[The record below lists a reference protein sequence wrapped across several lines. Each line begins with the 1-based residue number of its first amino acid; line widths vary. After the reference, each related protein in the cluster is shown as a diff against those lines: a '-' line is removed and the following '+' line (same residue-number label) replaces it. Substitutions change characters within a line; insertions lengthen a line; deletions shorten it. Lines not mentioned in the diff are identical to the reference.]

1 MSALA
6 EKPSEETLKAGRDAA
21 TLGYGPTPWYLRVPF
36 ASRKAPPLH
45 KVGLDGEPPMIPE
58 ASANFFSLLTFQWM
72 TPLMSL
78 GYARPLK
85 ESDLYRLQDSSSASH
100 IGDVIVQ
107 SFERRRK
114 TAEEYNERLTS
125 GQVSPS
131 KWKVLCWSLLGN
143 SEAREKYWRNV
154 DGKKYPSL
162 VLAMNDSV
170 KYRFWSAGILKL
182 FADTLTITSPLL
194 VQAIVNFASNS
205 YAARS
210 NPEDAPPIWKGI
222 VLIIGL
228 MLMQA
233 ISSLCTHHSWY
244 RAMACGVLVRGGLI
258 SAIYSRA
265 FTLSSRARVTLT
277 GGQLVTYIAADVS
290 RIDTASGLAH
300 ATWTAPIQI
309 VISLVILLVNLGP
322 NALIGFSVLLLGIP
336 VQSYVMKKSYVARSD
351 SMQYTDKRVKLTHE
365 LLGGIR
371 VIKYFAWEEAFLK
384 TLNHLRKMEMKH
396 IRKLLL
402 FRAGNNAVAMS
413 FPVLATVLAFISYTL
428 LGHALEPGVIFSSL
442 TLFQLLRTPVML
454 LPIALSSVTDAYNAT
469 SRIYS
474 VFVAETIGDTR
485 AIEDSA
491 PNGLLVDSASFTW
504 ESPQQTS
511 NRSYQKTNK
520 GEKAIMKAA
529 EDEPEQEC
537 RVFSVEGINIQVPRG
552 KLCAIVGPVGSGKS
566 SLLQGLVGEMRKTQ
580 GSIIFGG
587 SISYCPQ
594 SAWIQMGTI
603 RDNICF
609 GKPFNSIRYW
619 KAIHDACLETDLD
632 LLPNGD
638 MTQIGEKGVSLSGGQ
653 KQRINIGR
661 SIYANADV
669 QLFDDPLSALDAHVG
684 KDVFLRVLKSR
695 GQNSTRILV
704 THALHFLPQAD
715 FIIVMSHGR
724 ISQQGTY
731 DELIADMEGDFA
743 KMIVDYEHARS
754 QEGDEESEASSKN
767 PAPKVNSDPQ
777 ASDLMR
783 VEEREIGT
791 VKGDVYAFY
800 FKAGKGP
807 ALVPLICAS
816 LVLVQAV
823 NVMSSFWL
831 IYWQE
836 RKWPEPLGF
845 YIGVYSA
852 LGGMQALVSF
862 FYGSLFAV
870 FAYLAS
876 RELHRAPILRIMYA
890 PMSFFETTVRLQA
903 AVAILWTVK
912 LSHAPSIASW
922 KDHESIFERY
932 GYAITKLAWHHLQRI
947 LPDFID
953 NYLGD
958 ACSSA
963 LNSFATIL
971 GAVVLISA
979 IFPWF
984 LIAVAL
990 LFVCYF
996 YFSLFYRASARE
1008 LNRINNL
1015 LRSVLVSHFSES
1027 LSGLTT
1033 IKAYGESR
1041 RFLEDNKQLIDTGNR
1056 AYWLTVA
1063 NQRWLAVRLDA
1074 FGVLLTL
1081 TVAILSVATRF
1092 SLSPSKTGIMLSFIL
1107 SIQYSLSLVVRQ
1119 AALAENMMNSV
1130 ERMSH
1135 YANNIEQEAVKGS
1148 PEREAPD
1155 VWPLKGGIEINE
1167 VQLAYRPGLPMVLKG
1182 LTMHIRPGEKV
1193 GIVGRTGAGKS
1204 SIIVALYRLVELTAG
1219 SIMIDGVDIS
1229 KLDLPVLRSSIAVI
1243 PQEAVLFLG
1252 SVRTNLDPFGQYD
1265 DAHLWDALHRSHL
1278 VKNFGRELKKDE
1290 AAWVLPP
1297 REILD
1302 TAIENEGSNLSMG
1315 ERSLISLA
1323 RALVKKS
1330 RVLVLDEATASVDYE
1345 TDRKIQETIAEEFR
1359 EQTVL
1364 CIAHRLNT
1372 IIGYDRVCVMDAGRI
1387 AEFDTPANLYNQQG
1401 IFRNM
1406 CEQSAISLD
1415 DVIAAQERKK
1425 RYNEA

>member
-6 EKPSEETLKAGRDAA
+6 KKPSEETLKAGRDAP

-36 ASRKAPPLH
+36 ASRKAPPPNKL
-45 KVGLDGEPPMIPE
+45 GLDGEPPMIPE

-78 GYARPLK
+78 GYARPLE
-85 ESDLYRLQDSSSASH
+85 ESDLYRLPDSSSASY
-100 IGDVIVQ
+100 IGDLIVQ

-125 GQVSPS
+125 GQISPP
-131 KWKVLCWSLLGN
+131 KWKVLWWSFLGN
-143 SEAREKYWRNV
+143 SEGREKHWRNV
-154 DGKKYPSL
+154 DRKKYPSL

-205 YAARS
+205 YATRS

-222 VLIIGL
+222 AMIIGL
-228 MLMQA
+228 VLMQA

-244 RAMACGVLVRGGLI
+244 RAMASGVLVRGGLI

-277 GGQLVTYIAADVS
+277 SGQLVTYIAADVS

-300 ATWTAPIQI
+300 STWTAPIQI

-322 NALIGFSVLLLGIP
+322 SALIGFSVLLLGIP

-384 TLNHLRKMEMKH
+384 ALNNLRKMEMKH

-428 LGHALEPGVIFSSL
+428 LGHALEPGIIFSSL

-469 SRIYS
+469 CRIYN
-474 VFVAETIGDTR
+474 VFVAETMDDTR
-485 AIEDSA
+485 TIKDSA
-491 PNGLLVDSASFTW
+491 PNGILVDNASFTW

-511 NRSYQKTNK
+511 DKSYQKTSK

-529 EDEPEQEC
+529 EDDFERER

-552 KLCAIVGPVGSGKS
+552 RLCAIVGPVGSGKS
-566 SLLQGLVGEMRKTQ
+566 SLFQGLVGEMRKTQ
-580 GSIIFGG
+580 GSITFGG
-587 SISYCPQ
+587 SVSYCPQ
-594 SAWIQMGTI
+594 SAWIQTGTI
-603 RDNICF
+603 RENICF
-609 GKPFNSIRYW
+609 GKPFNSVRYW
-619 KAIHDACLETDLD
+619 KAIHDACLEIDLD

-638 MTQIGEKGVSLSGGQ
+638 MTHIGEKGVSLSGGQ
-653 KQRINIGR
+653 KQRINICR

-669 QLFDDPLSALDAHVG
+669 QLFDDPLSALDAH
-684 KDVFLRVLKSR
+684 
-695 GQNSTRILV
+695 NSTRILV

-715 FIIVMSHGR
+715 FIITMDHGR

-731 DELIADMEGDFA
+731 DELIADKEGAFA

-754 QEGDEESEASSKN
+754 QEEDEELEASSKN

-777 ASDLMR
+777 ASDLMQ
-783 VEEREIGT
+783 VEERKIGT

-807 ALVPLICAS
+807 ALVPLICVS

-823 NVMSSFWL
+823 NVMSSYWL
-831 IYWQE
+831 LYWQE

-876 RELHRAPILRIMYA
+876 RELHRASILRIMHA
-890 PMSFFETTVRLQA
+890 PMSFFETTPLGR
-903 AVAILWTVK
+903 ITNRF
-912 LSHAPSIASW
+912 S
-922 KDHESIFERY
+922 KDM
-932 GYAITKLAWHHLQRI
+932 
-947 LPDFID
+947 DFVD

-971 GAVVLISA
+971 GAIVLISA

-1008 LNRINNL
+1008 LNRII
-1015 LRSVLVSHFSES
+1015 LVSHFSES

-1033 IKAYGESR
+1033 IKAYGESG
-1041 RFLEDNKQLIDTGNR
+1041 RFLDDNKQLVDTGNR

-1081 TVAILSVATRF
+1081 TVAVLSVATRF
-1092 SLSPSKTGIMLSFIL
+1092 SLSPSKMGIMLSFIL

-1130 ERMSH
+1130 ERISH
-1135 YANNIEQEAVKGS
+1135 YANNIEPEAVKGS
-1148 PEREAPD
+1148 SEKEAPD
-1155 VWPLKGGIEINE
+1155 VWPSKGRIDISD

-1182 LTMHIRPGEKV
+1182 LTMQIRAGEKV

-1204 SIIVALYRLVELTAG
+1204 SIIVALYRLVELSAG
-1219 SIMIDGVDIS
+1219 SIMIDGADIS
-1229 KLDLPVLRSSIAVI
+1229 KLDLTVLRSSIAVI

-1278 VKNFGRELKKDE
+1278 AKNFSQELEKDE
-1290 AAWVLPP
+1290 MARVLPP
-1297 REILD
+1297 RGILD
-1302 TAIENEGSNLSMG
+1302 CAIENEGSNLSLG

-1330 RVLVLDEATASVDYE
+1330 RILVLDEATASVDYE

-1359 EQTVL
+1359 EQTIL

-1387 AEFDTPANLYNQQG
+1387 VEFDTPANLYNQQG
-1401 IFRNM
+1401 IFRSM

-1415 DVIAAQERKK
+1415 NIITAQERKN
-1425 RYNEA
+1425 RYNQA